1 MAQAHITDGLRVPE
15 MLTVTEAAR
24 ILHVGRTAA
33 YQMAKRWLETNGQEG
48 IPARRVGRLIR
59 IPSAELE
66 QHLGIRPGEHAA
78 AVVQAMRAKRSS
90 GARKGPQPSPPQPLG
105 PANQHPLPFTSATV
119 DAETHPRQGRRKAS
133 HP

>member
-33 YQMAKRWLETNGQEG
+33 YQMAKRWLETDGQEG

-66 QHLGIRPGEHAA
+66 HHLGIRLGEHAA
-78 AVVQAMRAKRSS
+78 AVVQAMRAKRST
-90 GARKGPQPSPPQPLG
+90 GARKRPQPSPPQPLHQRL
-105 PANQHPLPFTSATV
+105 PHPRSRRQHPRPL
-119 DAETHPRQGRRKAS
+119 G
-133 HP
+133 